1 MSTLTARPPVVERVA
16 GWSARHRKTTVIGW
30 LVLIIAAVVIG
41 GMASGTKKTA
51 YDPGEAGRAERALD
65 VSGISQETES
75 VLVQSKSGASFATD
89 PDFRS
94 GVSDVA
100 AALRAIPGSAAQV
113 RSPLDNATETKA
125 LLSKDGRS
133 ALVTFVVAGNKD
145 DADKTVAKPLATVA
159 QIQAAHPGLRVEEAG
174 SASVDKTVN
183 DIISTGLQ
191 RAEVSSVPVTLVLL
205 LLVFGA
211 LVAASI
217 PLLLALTAVVA
228 GISLMSIPGHW
239 VPISDSTSS
248 VVLLIGMAVG
258 VDYSLFYIRR
268 EREERALGKS
278 PREALRIAASTSGR
292 SIVVSGLT
300 VMACLG
306 GLFFTQMDAFSGW
319 SVGTILVVGMA
330 MLGSVTV
337 VPAML
342 SWLGDK
348 LDKGRVPFV
357 GKRRTVAKESRFWNF
372 LVRNVVKRPL
382 LWGTPAFL
390 ALLALAVTGM
400 GLKAKD
406 SGGVALTYGKP
417 ISQTLERMQ
426 TAFPGGPAPAQL
438 MVHGDP
444 RVLKGPEFTG
454 AVAAMERMLP
464 NGAQVTTET
473 SADGSYEAISV
484 PLAGDGAD
492 SASAAALKNLRSQVL
507 PATLGHVSGIEYNV
521 GGQAAGQA
529 DFGGQLSSRTPIVIG
544 FVLLLAFVLMVAA
557 FRSLAI
563 PLTAIA
569 VNLLS
574 VGASYGVVK
583 WIFQDGHLE
592 KQLGFQSY
600 GAVISWLPLFMF
612 VILFGLSMDYHVFI
626 LSRVRELRLRGASTK
641 QAVVRGVSSSSG
653 VVSSAA
659 LIMVAVFSLFA
670 FMPFA
675 PMKMVGIGMA
685 VAVAIDATLVR
696 GLLVPAIMSLLG
708 DRNWELPRAL
718 QWMPGLAMEKPAV
731 PEPAAAPAYGRHK
744 VPIA

>member
-16 GWSARHRKTTVIGW
+16 GWSARHRKTTVFGW
-30 LVLIIAAVVIG
+30 LILIIAAVVIG

-65 VSGISQETES
+65 VSGISQQSES
-75 VLVQSKSGASFATD
+75 VLVQSRSGASFASD
-89 PDFRS
+89 ADFRS
-94 GVSDVA
+94 GVADVA
-100 AALRAIPGSAAQV
+100 AALRGIPGSAADV

-125 LLSKDGRS
+125 LVSKDGRS
-133 ALVTFVVAGNKD
+133 AMVTFVVAGKKD
-145 DADKTVAKPLATVA
+145 DADTTVVKPLAAVA

-174 SASVDKTVN
+174 AASIGKTIN
-183 DIISTGLQ
+183 DIVATGFQ
-191 RAEVSSVPVTLVLL
+191 RAEFSSVPVTLILL
-205 LLVFGA
+205 LIVFGA

-217 PLLLALTAVVA
+217 PLLLALTAVA
-228 GISLMSIPGHW
+228 AAISLMAVPGRW
-239 VPISDSTSS
+239 LPIGDSTSS

-268 EREERALGKS
+268 EREERALGRS
-278 PREALRIAASTSGR
+278 PREALRIAARTSGR

-306 GLFFTQMDAFSGW
+306 GLFFTRMDAFSGW

-348 LDKGRVPFV
+348 IDKGRVPLL
-357 GKRRTVAKESRFWNF
+357 GRRRTVARESRFWNF
-372 LVRNVVKRPL
+372 LVRHVVKRPL
-382 LWGTPAFL
+382 LWGIPALL
-390 ALLALAVTGM
+390 ALLALAVPGT

-406 SGGVALTYGKP
+406 AGAVDITHGKP

-426 TAFPGGPAPAQL
+426 TAFPGGPAPAL
-438 MVHGDP
+438 LVVHGDP
-444 RVLKGPEFTG
+444 QVLKGSEFTG
-454 AVAAMERMLP
+454 AVTAMERMLP
-464 NGAQVTTET
+464 NGAQVSTQT
-473 SADGSYEAISV
+473 STDGHYQALSI

-492 SASAAALKNLRSQVL
+492 SASAAALKHLRSDVL
-507 PATLGHVSGIEYNV
+507 PATLGHVSGIDYNV
-521 GGQAAGQA
+521 GGQSASQT
-529 DFGGQLSSRTPIVIG
+529 DFGDQLHSTTPIVIG
-544 FVLLLAFVLMVAA
+544 FVVLLAFVLMVAA

-612 VILFGLSMDYHVFI
+612 VILFGLSMDYHVFV
-626 LSRVRELRLRGASTK
+626 LSRIRELRMRGVPTK
-641 QAVVRGVSSSSG
+641 QAVVKGVSSSSG

-659 LIMVAVFSLFA
+659 MIMVAVFSLFA

-675 PMKMVGIGMA
+675 PMKMVGIGMS

-696 GLLVPAIMSLLG
+696 GLLVPAVMSLLG
-708 DRNWELPRAL
+708 ERNWKLPRGL
-718 QWMPGLAMEKPAV
+718 RWIPGLALEKS
-731 PEPAAAPAYGRHK
+731 EAPAPARTYGRQE

>member
-1 MSTLTARPPVVERVA
+1 LVERVA
-16 GWSARHRKTTVIGW
+16 GWSARHRKTTVFGW
-30 LVLIIAAVVIG
+30 LILIVVAVVIG
-41 GMASGTKKTA
+41 GMASGTKKAT
-51 YDPGEAGRAERALD
+51 YDPGEAGRAEAALD
-65 VSGISQETES
+65 VSGISQQTEN
-75 VLVQSKSGASFATD
+75 VLVQSRSGAAFATD
-89 PDFRS
+89 ADFRS
-94 GVSDVA
+94 AVSDVA
-100 AALRAIPGSAAQV
+100 AALRSMPDSAIQV
-113 RSPLDNATETKA
+113 RSPLDNPTETKA
-125 LLSKDGRS
+125 LVSKDGRS
-133 ALVTFVVAGNKD
+133 AMVSFVVAGSKD
-145 DADKTVAKPLATVA
+145 NADKTVAKPLATVA
-159 QIQAAHPGLRVEEAG
+159 RIQASHPGLRVEEAG
-174 SASVDKTVN
+174 TASIGKTIN
-183 DIISTGLQ
+183 DIISTGFQ
-191 RAEVSSVPVTLVLL
+191 RAEFSSVPVTLILL
-205 LLVFGA
+205 LIVFGA

-228 GISLMSIPGHW
+228 GISLMAIPGHW

-268 EREERALGKS
+268 EREERALGRS

-306 GLFFTQMDAFSGW
+306 GLFLTGMDAFSGW

-337 VPAML
+337 VPALL
-342 SWLGDK
+342 SWLGDR
-348 LDKGRVPFV
+348 LDKGRVPIL
-357 GKRRTVAKESRFWNF
+357 GKRRTVARESRFWNF
-372 LVRNVVKRPL
+372 LVRHVVKRPL
-382 LWGTPAFL
+382 LWGVPAFL
-390 ALLALAVTGM
+390 ALLALAVPGT

-406 SGGVALTYGKP
+406 SGAVDLTYGKP

-426 TAFPGGPAPAQL
+426 VAFPGGPAPAQL
-438 MVHGDP
+438 MVHGDAQ
-444 RVLKGPEFTG
+444 VLKGSAFTG
-454 AVAAMERMLP
+454 AVSAMERMLP
-464 NGAQVTTET
+464 NGAQVTTQT
-473 SADGSYEAISV
+473 SADGSYKAIAI

-492 SASAAALKNLRSQVL
+492 SASKVALQDLRSRVL

-521 GGQAAGQA
+521 GGEAAGQT
-529 DFGGQLSSRTPIVIG
+529 DFGDRLHSTTPLVIG
-544 FVLLLAFVLMVAA
+544 FVVLLAFVLMVAA

-592 KQLGFQSY
+592 KQLGFHSY

-612 VILFGLSMDYHVFI
+612 VILFGLSMDYHVFV
-626 LSRVRELRLRGASTK
+626 LSRIRELRLRGVPTK
-641 QAVVRGVSSSSG
+641 QAVVKGVSSSSG

-696 GLLVPAIMSLLG
+696 GLLVPAIMSVLG
-708 DRNWELPRAL
+708 ERNWKLPRAL
-718 QWMPGLAMEKPAV
+718 QWMPGLALEKS
-731 PEPAAAPAYGRHK
+731 AAPAPAPAPARTYGRQEA
-744 VPIA
+744 PIA

>member
-1 MSTLTARPPVVERVA
+1 MSKLTARPPVVERVA
-16 GWSARHRKTTVIGW
+16 GWSARHKKFTVFGW
-30 LVLIIAAVVIG
+30 LALVVAAVVIG
-41 GMASGTKKTA
+41 GMAHGDQKKA
-51 YDPGEAGRAERALD
+51 YSPGEAGRAEVALNA
-65 VSGISQETES
+65 SGISQQSEN
-75 VLVQSKSGASFATD
+75 VLVQSRSGAPFATD
-89 PDFRS
+89 RDFRS
-94 GVSDVA
+94 AVSDVA
-100 AALRAIPGSAAQV
+100 AALRAMPDAATDV
-113 RSPLDNATETKA
+113 RSPLDDASQAKA
-125 LLSKDGRS
+125 LVSKDGRS
-133 ALVTFVVAGNKD
+133 ALVSFVVAGDKNK
-145 DADKTVAKPLATVA
+145 ADKTVTKPLAAVA
-159 QIQAAHPGLRVEEAG
+159 QVQATHPGIRVEEAG
-174 SASVDKTVN
+174 NASINKTVQ
-183 DIISTGLQ
+183 DIISDGFK
-191 RAEVSSVPVTLVLL
+191 RAEVTSVPVTLVLL

-228 GISLMSIPGHW
+228 GISLLAIPGHW
-239 VPISDSTSS
+239 IPVDDSTPE

-268 EREERALGKS
+268 EREERALGRS
-278 PREALRIAASTSGR
+278 PREALRIAAGTSGR

-306 GLFFTQMDAFSGW
+306 GLFFTRMDAFSGW

-342 SWLGDK
+342 SWLGDR
-348 LDKGRVPFV
+348 LNKGRVPIL
-357 GKRRTVAKESRFWNF
+357 GKRRMVARQSRFWNF
-372 LVRNVVKRPL
+372 LVRHVVKRPL
-382 LWGTPAFL
+382 LWGIPAL
-390 ALLALAVTGM
+390 VALLALAVPGI

-406 SGGVALTYGKP
+406 SGAVDLTYGKP

-426 TAFPGGPAPAQL
+426 AAFPGGPAPALL

-444 RVLKGPEFTG
+444 QVLKGSEFAG
-454 AVAAMERMLP
+454 AVTAMERMLP
-464 NGAQVTTET
+464 NGAQVTTQT
-473 SADGSYEAISV
+473 SADGSYQAIAI

-492 SASAAALKNLRSQVL
+492 SASKTALTDLRSRVL
-507 PATLGHVSGIEYNV
+507 PATLGHVHGIEYNV
-521 GGQAAGQA
+521 GGQAASQN
-529 DFGGQLSSRTPIVIG
+529 DFGSRLHSTTPLVVG
-544 FVLLLAFVLMVAA
+544 FVVLLAFVLMVAA

-563 PLTAIA
+563 PLTAVA

-592 KQLGFQSY
+592 KQLGFHSY

-612 VILFGLSMDYHVFI
+612 VILFGLSMDYHVFV
-626 LSRVRELRLRGASTK
+626 LSRIRELRMRGVPTK
-641 QAVVRGVSSSSG
+641 QAVVGGISSSSG

-708 DRNWELPRAL
+708 ERNWKLPRAL
-718 QWMPGLAMEKPAV
+718 RWIPGIALEK
-731 PEPAAAPAYGRHK
+731 ETAPAPARAFDRQE
-744 VPIA
+744 VPIS

>member
-1 MSTLTARPPVVERVA
+1 VVERVA
-16 GWSARHRKTTVIGW
+16 GWSARHRKVTVFGW
-30 LVLIIAAVVIG
+30 LILIVAAVVIG
-41 GMASGTKKTA
+41 GMASGTKKAT
-51 YDPGEAGRAERALD
+51 YDPGEAGRAARALD
-65 VSGISQETES
+65 ASGISQKTES
-75 VLVQSKSGASFATD
+75 VLVQSRSGASFGSDAN
-89 PDFRS
+89 FRG

-100 AALRAIPGSAAQV
+100 AALRAIPGSAIQV
-113 RSPLDNATETKA
+113 RSPLDNATEAKA
-125 LLSKDGRS
+125 LVSKDGRS
-133 ALVTFVVAGNKD
+133 ALVTFVVAGGKD
-145 DADKTVAKPLATVA
+145 DANTTVAKPLATVA

-174 SASVDKTVN
+174 AASIDKTVN
-183 DIISTGLQ
+183 DIISTGFQ
-191 RAEVSSVPVTLVLL
+191 RAEFSSVPVTLILL
-205 LLVFGA
+205 LIVFGA

-228 GISLMSIPGHW
+228 GIALMAIPGHW

-268 EREERALGKS
+268 EREERARGRS
-278 PREALRIAASTSGR
+278 PQEALRIAASTSGR
-292 SIVVSGLT
+292 SILVSGLT

-306 GLFFTQMDAFSGW
+306 GLFLTGMDAFSGW

-337 VPAML
+337 VPALL

-348 LDKGRVPFV
+348 IDKGRVPIL
-357 GKRRTVAKESRFWNF
+357 GRRRTVARESRFWNF
-372 LVRNVVKRPL
+372 LVRHVVKRPL
-382 LWGTPAFL
+382 LWGVPALL
-390 ALLALAVTGM
+390 ALLALAVPGT

-406 SGGVALTYGKP
+406 SGAVDLTYGKP
-417 ISQTLERMQ
+417 ISQTLVRMQ
-426 TAFPGGPAPAQL
+426 AAFPGGPAPAQL

-444 RVLKGPEFTG
+444 RILKGSEYTG
-454 AVAAMERMLP
+454 ALATMERMLP
-464 NGAQVTTET
+464 NGAQVTTQT
-473 SADGSYEAISV
+473 SVDGSYQAVSI

-492 SASAAALKNLRSQVL
+492 AASAAALTDLRSRVL
-507 PATLGHVSGIEYNV
+507 PATLGHVSGIDYSV
-521 GGQAAGQA
+521 GGQSAGETAFA
-529 DFGGQLSSRTPIVIG
+529 DRLHSTTPLVIG
-544 FVLLLAFVLMVAA
+544 FVVLLAFVLMMAA

-592 KQLGFQSY
+592 KQLGFHSY

-612 VILFGLSMDYHVFI
+612 VILFGLSMDYHVFV
-626 LSRVRELRLRGASTK
+626 LSRIRELRLRGVPTK
-641 QAVVRGVSSSSG
+641 QAVVGGVSSSSG

-696 GLLVPAIMSLLG
+696 GLLVPAVMSLLG
-708 DRNWELPRAL
+708 ERNWKLPRAL
-718 QWMPGLAMEKPAV
+718 AWMPGLALEKSGAS
-731 PEPAAAPAYGRHK
+731 AAAPERAYGRQE

>member
-16 GWSARHRKTTVIGW
+16 GWSARHRKTTVFGW
-30 LVLIIAAVVIG
+30 LILIIAAVVIG

-51 YDPGEAGRAERALD
+51 YDPGEAGRAGRALD
-65 VSGISQETES
+65 ASGISQQTES
-75 VLVQSKSGASFATD
+75 VLVQSRSGASFASD
-89 PDFRS
+89 ADFRS
-94 GVSDVA
+94 GVADVA

-113 RSPLDNATETKA
+113 RSPLDNAKETKA
-125 LLSKDGRS
+125 LVSKDGRS

-191 RAEVSSVPVTLVLL
+191 RAEFSSVPVTLVLL

-239 VPISDSTSS
+239 LPISDSTSS

-337 VPAML
+337 IPAML

-348 LDKGRVPFV
+348 LDKGRVPLI
-357 GKRRTVAKESRFWNF
+357 GKRRTVARESRFWSF
-372 LVRNVVKRPL
+372 LVRHVVKRPL
-382 LWGTPAFL
+382 LWGTPALL
-390 ALLALAVTGM
+390 ALAALAVTGI

-406 SGGVALTYGKP
+406 SGAVEITYGKP

-438 MVHGDP
+438 MVHGTP
-444 RVLKGPEFTG
+444 QVLNGSEFTG

-464 NGAQVTTET
+464 NGAQVTTQT
-473 SADGSYEAISV
+473 SVDGTYEAISV

-492 SASAAALKNLRSQVL
+492 GASAAALKNLRSEVL
-507 PATLGHVSGIEYNV
+507 PTTLGHVSGIEYNV

-626 LSRVRELRLRGASTK
+626 LSRVRELRMRGVPTK

-696 GLLVPAIMSLLG
+696 GLLVPAIMSVLG
-708 DRNWELPRAL
+708 ERNWKLPRAL
-718 QWMPGLAMEKPAV
+718 KWMPGLALEKSAA
-731 PEPAAAPAYGRHK
+731 PEPTPAPTYARHG

>member
-16 GWSARHRKTTVIGW
+16 GWSARHRKFTVFGW
-30 LVLIIAAVVIG
+30 LILIIAAVVIG

-65 VSGISQETES
+65 ASGISQQTES
-75 VLVQSKSGASFATD
+75 VLVESRSGATFVSDA
-89 PDFRS
+89 DFRS

-100 AALRAIPGSAAQV
+100 AALRSMPDSANQV
-113 RSPLDNATETKA
+113 RSPLDDAKETKA
-125 LLSKDGRS
+125 LISKDGRS
-133 ALVTFVVAGNKD
+133 ALVTYVVAGKKD
-145 DADKTVAKPLATVA
+145 DANKTVAKPLATVA
-159 QIQAAHPGLRVEEAG
+159 RIQAAHPGLRVEEAG
-174 SASVDKTVN
+174 SASVDKTIN
-183 DIISTGLQ
+183 DIISTGFQ
-191 RAEVSSVPVTLVLL
+191 RAEFSSVPVTLVLL
-205 LLVFGA
+205 LIVFGA

-217 PLLLALTAVVA
+217 PLLLALTAVLA
-228 GISLMSIPGHW
+228 GIALMAIPGHW

-268 EREERALGKS
+268 EREERALGRS

-306 GLFFTQMDAFSGW
+306 GLFFTRMDAFSGW

-337 VPAML
+337 VPALL

-348 LDKGRVPFV
+348 LDKGRLPIL
-357 GKRRTVAKESRFWNF
+357 GKRRTVARESRFWNF
-372 LVRNVVKRPL
+372 LVRHVVKRPL
-382 LWGTPAFL
+382 LWGVP
-390 ALLALAVTGM
+390 ALLALLTLAVPGM

-406 SGGVALTYGKP
+406 SGAVDLTYGKP

-426 TAFPGGPAPAQL
+426 AAFPGGPAPAQL

-444 RVLKGPEFTG
+444 KVLKGSEFTG

-464 NGAQVTTET
+464 NGAQLTTQT
-473 SADGSYEAISV
+473 SADGSYQDIAI

-492 SASAAALKNLRSQVL
+492 SASAAALTDLRTRVL
-507 PATLGHVSGIEYNV
+507 PATLGHVSGIDYNV
-521 GGQAAGQA
+521 GGHAAEQT
-529 DFGGQLSSRTPIVIG
+529 DFGDQLHSTTPIVIG
-544 FVLLLAFVLMVAA
+544 FVVLLAFVLMTAA

-592 KQLGFQSY
+592 KQLGFHSY

-612 VILFGLSMDYHVFI
+612 VILFGLSMDYHVFV
-626 LSRVRELRLRGASTK
+626 LSRIRELRLRGVSTK
-641 QAVVRGVSSSSG
+641 QAVVKGISSSSG

-696 GLLVPAIMSLLG
+696 GLLVPAVMSLLG
-708 DRNWELPRAL
+708 ERNWKLPRAL
-718 QWMPGLAMEKPAV
+718 RWMPGLALEKSV
-731 PEPAAAPAYGRHK
+731 DLAPAPAHVYGRQE